1 MISYL
6 FTIHFYTLGGKH
18 AFDSAVVL
26 SLFPHGSVAPLSPQE
41 NPCPDKGAPYNPQQV
56 QGRIREILGKYSNGF
71 WVSKLPQ
78 IYRELYKQELPTE
91 TIKDL
96 ETWTH
101 ICTVRTTSLR
111 VSFHSCV
118 AKYNLLAVW
127 CTTMSHF
134 CVPFTVFFN
143 FFMLE
148 QWNSIAHYTSSPEK
162 KTIFKPQFVSYSEL
176 R

>member
-1 MISYL
+1 MISDL
-6 FTIHFYTLGGKH
+6 FTIHFYNLGGGEH

-26 SLFPHGSVAPLSPQE
+26 SLFPHGSVAPLSLHE
-41 NPCPDKGAPYNPQQV
+41 NPCSDKGAPYNPQQV

-118 AKYNLLAVW
+118 AKYKPSCCVVHHHVTLLCPFYSFFIFSCSSSGIALNITHHLQKKRAYLNLSLF
-127 CTTMSHF
+127 H
-134 CVPFTVFFN
+134 TV
-143 FFMLE
+143 
-148 QWNSIAHYTSSPEK
+148 S
-162 KTIFKPQFVSYSEL
+162 
-176 R
+176 